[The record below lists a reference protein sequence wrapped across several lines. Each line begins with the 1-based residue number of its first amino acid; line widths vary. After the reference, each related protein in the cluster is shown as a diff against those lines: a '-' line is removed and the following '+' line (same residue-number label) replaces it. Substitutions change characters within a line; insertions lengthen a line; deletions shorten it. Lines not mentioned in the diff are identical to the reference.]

1 MNLGIMNKKQMNR
14 REFIKK
20 SAGYAGYAAF
30 GMTAP
35 AMFKGVTVAKK
46 QPDVTVADDLLQA
59 LEASNGARASEQLRI
74 KINKGEDAW
83 EIHLSFYPVVQRVLN
98 PPFINPHLPKMY
110 GIYRELVPY
119 LRKNEVSPLI
129 HLEVTEYARR
139 PKSKELPKAK
149 VLKSSISFHDI
160 EHAIDVQDWEKTAA
174 LMATFHAQ
182 EGGPELARR
191 LLLLGSGYLDRS
203 LGHSISCTAFILLE
217 MLERANQDSWP
228 ALATLADYFCKG
240 RFHTTPVLRKSRAFP
255 SDEALN
261 HQLLRATSGSG
272 IVNLHHTITLYA
284 LERVRQFFSKQEY
297 NHMANACIVF
307 MEDKKVE
314 PIALDGRALEPAAS
328 YDQFYETFSRL
339 DAKSTLAIAAG
350 MIASPEGR
358 RRLGRFLIKGLCNQY
373 QGNYDPHYLTG
384 LGSALWVV
392 DRFWNQESVVLNA
405 LFQYLSYF
413 FDGIA

>member
-1 MNLGIMNKKQMNR
+1 MNKEQMNR

-20 SAGYAGYAAF
+20 SAGYGAYAAF

-35 AMFKGVTVAKK
+35 AILKGAIVAKK
-46 QPDVTVADDLLQA
+46 GQDVTVADDLLQA
-59 LEASNGARASEQLRI
+59 LEASDVARASELLR
-74 KINKGEDAW
+74 KKLGKGDEAW
-83 EIHLSFYPVVQRVLN
+83 DIHLSLYPAVQRVLN

-119 LRKNEVSPLI
+119 LGKNEVPPLI
-129 HLEVTEYARR
+129 HLEITEYTRR
-139 PKSKELPKAK
+139 PKLKELPKAK
-149 VLKSSISFHDI
+149 VVKSSVSFHDI
-160 EHAIDVQDWEKTAA
+160 EHAIDVQDWEKTAI
-174 LMATFHAQ
+174 LMATFYAQ
-182 EGGPELARR
+182 EGGIELARR

-217 MLERANQDSWP
+217 MLERVDQDPWP

-240 RFHTTPVLRKSRAFP
+240 QFHTTPVLQKSTAFP

-261 HQLLRATSGSG
+261 YQLLRATSGSG

-284 LERVRQFFSKQEY
+284 LERVRQLLSEEEY
-297 NHMANACIVF
+297 NHMANACIAF
-307 MEDKKVE
+307 MEDKE
-314 PIALDGRALEPAAS
+314 AERIALDSPGVKPAAS
-328 YDQFYETFSRL
+328 YDEFYETFSKL

-358 RRLGRFLIKGLCNQY
+358 RQLARFLIKGLCDQY

-384 LGSALWVV
+384 LGSTLWVV
-392 DRFWNQESVVLNA
+392 DRFCNQESIVQNG
-405 LFQYLSYF
+405 LFQYLGYF
-413 FDGIA
+413 FDGIK